1 MVIFRFLLLIFFS
14 FSFLYSKI
22 IEARYKIAYGI
33 FGEIGY
39 ANATFKKS
47 NDEYMIKI
55 DAKATKI
62 AKILSK
68 NREEEYMSRGIV
80 VDGILRPKIYKKI
93 RKNSYKKIIKTY
105 KFDHEKKIIEVFIER
120 YKNNRLVS
128 KNSERLKYYAKDDI
142 LTLYF
147 NLKKYLNERKEDS
160 LIFFAV
166 GGNKEDGKVD
176 VRLPKDKELKRL
188 KSLFHNEDGLYIDV
202 VIHQKIFASKEGRLH
217 IVIDQKLGVAKRA
230 ILEDVIFFGDIVAK
244 LDRLNYE
251 D

>member
-1 MVIFRFLLLIFFS
+1 
-14 FSFLYSKI
+14 
-22 IEARYKIAYGI
+22 
-33 FGEIGY
+33 
-39 ANATFKKS
+39 
-47 NDEYMIKI
+47 MIKI
-55 DAKATKI
+55 EAKATKI

-93 RKNSYKKIIKTY
+93 RKNSDKKIIKTY
-105 KFDHEKKIIEVFIER
+105 KFDDEKKIIEVFIER

-147 NLKKYLNERKEDS
+147 NLKKYLNERKEDN

-188 KSLFHNEDGLYIDV
+188 KSLFYNEGGLYIDV